1 MLSALVTRSGTADLT
16 LNSYRGA
23 GGTTYVW
30 SRTMHP
36 AVGATYLLHLNSVNL
51 YVAKQYAYR
60 LAVTLRCLAN
70 YP

>member
-36 AVGATYLLHLNSVNL
+36 AVGATYLLHLNREDL
-51 YVAKQYAYR
+51 YISRQHAYK
-60 LAVTLRCLAN
+60 LAVSIRCLS
-70 YP
+70 Y